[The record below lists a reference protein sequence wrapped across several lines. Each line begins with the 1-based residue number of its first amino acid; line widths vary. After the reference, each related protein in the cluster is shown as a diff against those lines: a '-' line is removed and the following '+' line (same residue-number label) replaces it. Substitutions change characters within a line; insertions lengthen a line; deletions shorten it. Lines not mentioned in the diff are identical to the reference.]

1 MNKLTGAA
9 GSERS
14 EVFKL
19 DTVDRAIISEL
30 QVDGRM
36 SYAELGPRVGM
47 SQAAVRQ
54 RVNRLIDRGV
64 MQVVA
69 VTDPLSLGLSTQAMV
84 GITVSGDVRTVAAA
98 VADLVEA
105 EYVLITAGRFDVLA
119 EVLCEDNDALL
130 TLVND
135 RILQIDGVASTEV
148 SPVLKMEKLTFSWGT
163 G

>member
-1 MNKLTGAA
+1 MNKLTGAV

-30 QVDGRM
+30 QIDGRM
-36 SYAELGPRVGM
+36 SYTELGPRVGM

-84 GITVSGDVRTVAAA
+84 GITVSGDVRAVAAA

>member
-1 MNKLTGAA
+1 MNKLVGATGTD
-9 GSERS
+9 RS
-14 EVFKL
+14 AVFPL
-19 DTVDRAIISEL
+19 DDVDRAIISEL

-36 SYAELGPRVGM
+36 SYAELGPRVGL
-47 SQAAVRQ
+47 SQAAARQ
-54 RVNRLIDRGV
+54 RVNRLTERGV

-69 VTDPLSLGLSTQAMV
+69 VTDPLSLGLTTQAMV
-84 GITVSGDVRTVAAA
+84 GITVVGDVRVVAAA
-98 VADLVEA
+98 VADLAEA

-135 RILQIDGVASTEV
+135 RILQIEGVASTEV

>member
-1 MNKLTGAA
+1 MTGAV

-14 EVFKL
+14 EVFNL

>member
-1 MNKLTGAA
+1 MNELTGAP
-9 GSERS
+9 GRSTS
-14 EVFKL
+14 EVFVL
-19 DTVDRAIISEL
+19 DEVDRAIITEL
-30 QVDGRM
+30 QDDGRM
-36 SYAELGPRVGM
+36 SYADLSPRVGL

-54 RVNRLIDRGV
+54 RVNRLLERGV

-69 VTDPLSLGLSTQAMV
+69 VTDPLSLGLNTQAMV
-84 GITVSGDVRTVAAA
+84 GITVSGDVRAVAAA
-98 VADLVEA
+98 VSANREA

>member
-30 QVDGRM
+30 QIDGRM

-135 RILQIDGVASTEV
+135 RILQIEGVASTEV

>member
-19 DTVDRAIISEL
+19 DAVDRAIISAL
-30 QVDGRM
+30 QIDGRM

-84 GITVSGDVRTVAAA
+84 GITVSGAVRTVAAA

-119 EVLCEDNDALL
+119 EVLCEDNDTLL

-135 RILQIDGVASTEV
+135 RILQIDGVTSTEV

>member
-19 DTVDRAIISEL
+19 DTVDRAIISAL
-30 QVDGRM
+30 QIDGRM

-54 RVNRLIDRGV
+54 RVNRLIDQGV

>member
-1 MNKLTGAA
+1 MTGAA

-135 RILQIDGVASTEV
+135 RILQIEGVASTEV